1 LTFGNSAWA
10 ALACLITL
18 GCALAVYRR
27 ARALARFRAPSL
39 DAELATV
46 REASSETRE
55 LRRAQALAEINDSVL
70 DVDASTAPDPQFF
83 QALGRVSLASGTA
96 CALLTLAGGLSFAV
110 LPSAG
115 VAFVAG
121 VVGVVA
127 TRHFGLLAERRAKA
141 VRAEFR
147 EHVRRTRGQL
157 TSSTTQ
163 K

>member
-1 LTFGNSAWA
+1 MTLGYSAWA
-10 ALACLITL
+10 ALACLVTL

-27 ARALARFRAPSL
+27 ARTLTRFSPPSL
-39 DAELATV
+39 DAELVAV
-46 REASSETRE
+46 REASADLRE
-55 LRRAQALAEINDSVL
+55 QRRAQALAEINDSVL
-70 DVDASTAPDPQFF
+70 EVDASTAPDPQFF

-96 CALLTLAGGLSFAV
+96 CALLTLASGLSFAA

-127 TRHFGLLAERRAKA
+127 TRHFGLLAEQRAKTL
-141 VRAEFR
+141 RSEFR
-147 EHVRRTRGQL
+147 EQVQRARGL
-157 TSSTTQ
+157 LSSSSTQ